1 MSKRQ
6 SRAHMAAWAKIWNL
20 ARGSSIEK
28 TRRFWSSSRD
38 LSLFHSHGYSINR
51 QNHRYQNLDTSPGFP
66 SSFSSSR
73 FVLATT
79 IKNLIY
85 QDYFLF
91 NWLIMKKISSTNS
104 IHQRQNAKS
113 FTYLHMYFFR
123 LTQNSL
129 RQIQHCWSLRLMQP
143 ESGTHC
149 HDWDKFDERAPT
161 KSTLGVKRSSSRS
174 NQDYDKMSNVTQRAV
189 LLDYIYGCQNGCVS
203 MSPCVARK
211 GAYVIFIILRRHNHL
226 SSDLPWRNQSHTKHP
241 H

>member
-1 MSKRQ
+1 MSQRQ

-129 RQIQHCWSLRLMQP
+129 RQTFNIVEVS
-143 ESGTHC
+143 
-149 HDWDKFDERAPT
+149 DWCNR
-161 KSTLGVKRSSSRS
+161 
-174 NQDYDKMSNVTQRAV
+174 RAV
-189 LLDYIYGCQNGCVS
+189 LTVTTETNSMNERRQN
-203 MSPCVARK
+203 
-211 GAYVIFIILRRHNHL
+211 LR
-226 SSDLPWRNQSHTKHP
+226 
-241 H
+241 